1 MEKQQFKGLLRI
13 LIRYERVY
21 KNNNLRSVIQT
32 LSSFRSNTM
41 DRRIKLFYLL
51 FVLYT
56 VKAQTDYCKLSCD
69 GTVQTVC
76 ERKNVNCGADPQI
89 CKNFKEMKL
98 NDAERRL
105 VLDVHNKLRNKVATG
120 KETRGPQPKASN
132 MKALSYSKELEYI
145 AQCHTNSCKW
155 GHDKCRKTLQWGWVG
170 QNLFSRSYKGTTI
183 TTQYML
189 NSSIYGCGK
198 EIGHYT
204 QAVWARTRYVGCGL
218 TFYVDSKGWDVYYLA
233 CNYGEGGNIN
243 TWPVYEIGNPATKC
257 DGLPVNSKY
266 PGLCGP
272 DNL

>member
-1 MEKQQFKGLLRI
+1 
-13 LIRYERVY
+13 
-21 KNNNLRSVIQT
+21 
-32 LSSFRSNTM
+32 M

-51 FVLYT
+51 FVIYT

-69 GTVQTVC
+69 GTLQTVC
-76 ERKNVNCGADPQI
+76 ERKNVKCGADPNN
-89 CKNFKEMKL
+89 CKNFKAMTL
-98 NDAERRL
+98 NDADRRL
-105 VLDVHNKLRNKVATG
+105 VLDAHNKLRNRVATG

-155 GHDKCRKTLQWGWVG
+155 GHDKCRRTPQWGWVG
-170 QNLFSRSYKGTTI
+170 QNLFSKSYKGTTI
-183 TTQYML
+183 TTQDML
-189 NSSIYGCGK
+189 NSSIYGWYDEVKDFNPSWVSSFASHGK

-204 QAVWARTRYVGCGL
+204 AEVWARTRYVGCGL
-218 TFYVDSKGWDVYYLA
+218 TFYVSSDGWDVYYLA
-233 CNYGEGGNIN
+233 CNYGEGGNID
-243 TWPVYEIGNPATKC
+243 TWPVYEIGEPATKC